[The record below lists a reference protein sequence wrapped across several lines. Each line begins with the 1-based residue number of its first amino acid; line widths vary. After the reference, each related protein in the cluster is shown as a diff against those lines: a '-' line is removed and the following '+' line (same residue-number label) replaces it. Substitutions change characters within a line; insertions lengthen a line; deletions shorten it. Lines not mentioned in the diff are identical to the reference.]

1 MESMQLLREAT
12 REGHAAVVSGT
23 VATIYRS
30 HGGLHNADTHG
41 AFETTVGTIAAE
53 FTYFA
58 IVLLYSYGPRVTYS
72 FTMWLCKYLYH
83 TCA

>member
-41 AFETTVGTIAAE
+41 AFETTV
-53 FTYFA
+53 
-58 IVLLYSYGPRVTYS
+58 VLNLHISPSFYSTP
-72 FTMWLCKYLYH
+72 M
-83 TCA
+83 AQE